1 MQALAQAAHRAGAGN
16 GLFTIAPLALA
27 PFRPKSRGWSRLH
40 QKEKTLIKTRH
51 FAALAVT
58 FVALAAAGCQKE
70 PESAAVGPGECK
82 REAAEALVGK
92 DRISDAQAMSLTGA
106 TIVRQIKPGDGV
118 TMDLRQERVT
128 IETDPATGKI
138 TRAMCG

>member
-1 MQALAQAAHRAGAGN
+1 M
-16 GLFTIAPLALA
+16 F
-27 PFRPKSRGWSRLH
+27 
-40 QKEKTLIKTRH
+40 KTRH
-51 FAALAVT
+51 AAALAVT
-58 FVALAAAGCQKE
+58 ALALLAAGCQKE
-70 PESAAVGPGECK
+70 EKKAPEAAAVESGICN
-82 REAAEALVGK
+82 REAADALVGK
-92 DRISDAQAMSLTGA
+92 DKISDADAMRLTGA